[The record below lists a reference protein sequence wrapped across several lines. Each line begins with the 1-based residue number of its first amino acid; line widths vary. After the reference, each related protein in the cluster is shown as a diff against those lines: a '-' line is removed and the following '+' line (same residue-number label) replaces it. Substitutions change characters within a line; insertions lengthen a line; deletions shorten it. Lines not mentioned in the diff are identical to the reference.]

1 MTSHPR
7 PTVPSLLGRS
17 LLAACT
23 LAFGLLLAGCGGS
36 GSGSDSAN
44 SFVAHCGNPD
54 THCAPKP

>member
-7 PTVPSLLGRS
+7 PTVPSLLGRF

-36 GSGSDSAN
+36 GSDASNG
-44 SFVAHCGNPD
+44 FIAHCGNPD
-54 THCAPKP
+54 THCAP

>member
-7 PTVPSLLGRS
+7 PTVPPLLGRL

-36 GSGSDSAN
+36 GSDSAN
-44 SFVAHCGNPD
+44 GFVANCGNPD

>member
-7 PTVPSLLGRS
+7 PTVPSLLGRF

-36 GSGSDSAN
+36 GSDASNG
-44 SFVAHCGNPD
+44 FIAHCGNPD